1 MIRKILIGLGIL
13 VLIGCIWSALS
24 GEDEKTVQTEAMR
37 DMPTEEEQQ
46 ALEESQLPPETV
58 APSDMEDQFPENA
71 EHD

>member
-1 MIRKILIGLGIL
+1 MIRKILLVLGVL

-24 GEDEKTVQTEAMR
+24 GENEKTDQTSVMR

-58 APSDMEDQFPENA
+58 SPSDMEDQFPENA